1 MSLFNHQKNN
11 HKNSHCEKSNRE
23 KLNAVPVDVD
33 LSELERDSRY
43 RVFSGGVNVFVT
55 VVLVLFA
62 VFQLY
67 ASLSG
72 RLPQQ
77 ILRYG
82 HLGFAVGLAFIL
94 YPTTKKSSRR
104 RINPLDIFFAAAFLA
119 VIAYFIA
126 NFKALQL
133 RAGDYTMLDTV
144 MAGIG
149 LSLVLLACWRVVG
162 PPIVIIALCFILY
175 GLMGSRGLIRIEM
188 PGFLAQRGYLL
199 PRILTHL
206 FITTEGVIGNPIG
219 VCSTYIFLFILF
231 GAFLEKTGIG
241 QFFIDLANALAG
253 WAVGGP
259 AKVAVLSSA
268 LQGTVSGSS
277 VANTVSTGSFTIP
290 LMKSLGYEP
299 EFAGAVEAAASTGGQ
314 IMPPVMGSA
323 AFLIAESVGVP
334 YPQLMLT
341 ALIPALLYF
350 AGIWIMVDFE
360 ARRKGL
366 EGLPREE
373 LPPAKPLLLQKGHLV
388 LPLCAIIYFMLS
400 GFTITRSA
408 LWGVLIAAVVPFL
421 RRSTWVS
428 PRQVLA
434 ALPLAARNVVS
445 VATACATAGI
455 IVGMVTLTGLGQRI
469 GAGMFQV
476 VGGNVFL
483 GLGCAMITSLVL
495 GMGVSTTS
503 NYIIT
508 STVAAPILIQL
519 GIPLLAA
526 HMFCFYFGII
536 ADITPPVALAA
547 YAGSAIAKGNPF
559 KTGVN
564 ASKLAIAAFLVPYMF
579 ALNPKLIMIGGTFAE
594 ALPMILTALVG
605 LFGIGGGLIGYLNAP
620 IKSYWRLLLIAGG
633 LGLLIPGTTSD
644 LVGVVLILAVYFFH
658 LRRRKG
664 A

>member
-1 MSLFNHQKNN
+1 MSFLSRK
-11 HKNSHCEKSNRE
+11 
-23 KLNAVPVDVD
+23 KLNEVPQDVD

-43 RVFSGGVNVFVT
+43 RVFSGGMKVFLT
-55 VVLVLFA
+55 VVLTCFA
-62 VFQLY
+62 LFQLY

-82 HLGFAVGLAFIL
+82 HLGFAISLAFII
-94 YPTTKKSSRR
+94 YPTTKKSSHRR
-104 RINPLDIFFAAAFLA
+104 VNPLDVLFALAFLA
-119 VIAYFIA
+119 VIGYFIG

-133 RAGDYTMLDTV
+133 RAGEYTALDTA
-144 MAGIG
+144 MAGLG
-149 LSLVLLACWRVVG
+149 VFLVLLACWRVVG
-162 PPIVIIALCFILY
+162 PPIVIIASCFMLY
-175 GLMGSRGLIRIEM
+175 GLMGARGLFAVQM
-188 PGFLAQRGYLL
+188 PGFLAQRGYQL
-199 PRILTHL
+199 PRIITHL

-231 GAFLEKTGIG
+231 GSCLEKTGIG

-323 AFLIAESVGVP
+323 AFLIAESVGIP
-334 YPQLMLT
+334 YSQLMLV

-350 AGIWIMVDFE
+350 SGIWIMVDFE

-366 EGLPREE
+366 KGLPREK
-373 LPPAKPLLLQKGHLV
+373 LPPARPLLLQKGHLV
-388 LPLCAIIYFMLS
+388 LPLAAIIYFMLS

-408 LWGVLIAAVVPFL
+408 LWGIAIAALVPFL
-421 RRSTWVS
+421 RKSTWVS
-428 PRQVLA
+428 PKQILE
-434 ALPLAARNVVS
+434 ALPLAARNIVS
-445 VATACATAGI
+445 VATACSTAGI

-469 GAGMFQV
+469 GGGMFQV

-483 GLGCAMITSLVL
+483 GLMCAMITSLVL

-508 STVAAPILIQL
+508 STVAAPILIHL

-579 ALNPKLIMIGGTFAE
+579 ALNPKLIMIDGTFLE
-594 ALPMILTALVG
+594 ALPMIATALVG
-605 LFGIGGGLIGYLNAP
+605 LFGIGGGLIGYIDAP
-620 IKSYWRLLLIAGG
+620 IESYWRLLMIAGG
-633 LGLLIPGTTSD
+633 LGLLIPGTVSD
-644 LVGVVLILAVYFFH
+644 LIGAAVILAVYFFT
-658 LRRRKG
+658 RRKRASG
-664 A
+664 

>member
-1 MSLFNHQKNN
+1 MSFLSRK
-11 HKNSHCEKSNRE
+11 
-23 KLNAVPVDVD
+23 KLNEVPQNVD

-43 RVFSGGVNVFVT
+43 RIFSGGMKVFLT
-55 VVLVLFA
+55 VVLTCFA
-62 VFQLY
+62 LFQLY

-82 HLGFAVGLAFIL
+82 HLGFAISLAFII

-104 RINPLDIFFAAAFLA
+104 RINPLDVIFALTFLT
-119 VIAYFIA
+119 VIMYFIG

-133 RAGDYTMLDTV
+133 RAGEYTTLDTV
-144 MAGIG
+144 MAGLG
-149 LSLVLLACWRVVG
+149 VFLVLLACWRVVG
-162 PPIVIIALCFILY
+162 PPIVIIASCFMLY
-175 GLMGSRGLIRIEM
+175 GLMGARGFFAVQM
-188 PGFLAQRGYLL
+188 PGFLAQRGYQL
-199 PRILTHL
+199 PRIITHL

-231 GAFLEKTGIG
+231 GSCLEKTGIG

-323 AFLIAESVGVP
+323 AFLIAESVGIP
-334 YPQLMLT
+334 YSQLMLV

-350 AGIWIMVDFE
+350 SGIWIMVDFE

-366 EGLPREE
+366 KGLPREK

-388 LPLCAIIYFMLS
+388 LPLAAIIYFMLS

-408 LWGVLIAAVVPFL
+408 LWGIMIAALVPFL
-421 RRSTWVS
+421 KKSTWVS
-428 PRQVLA
+428 PKQILE
-434 ALPLAARNVVS
+434 ALPLAARNIVS

-469 GAGMFQV
+469 GGGMFQV

-483 GLGCAMITSLVL
+483 GLMCAMITSLVL

-508 STVAAPILIQL
+508 STVAAPILIHL

-559 KTGVN
+559 RTGVN

-579 ALNPKLIMIGGTFAE
+579 ALDPKLIMIDGTFLE
-594 ALPMILTALVG
+594 ALPMIATALVG
-605 LFGIGGGLIGYLNAP
+605 LFGIGGGLIGYINAP
-620 IKSYWRLLLIAGG
+620 IESYWRLLMIAGG
-633 LGLLIPGTTSD
+633 LGLLIPGTISD
-644 LVGVVLILAVYFFH
+644 LIGAAVILAVYFFT
-658 LRRRKG
+658 RRKKAG
-664 A
+664 E

>member
-1 MSLFNHQKNN
+1 MSFLSRK
-11 HKNSHCEKSNRE
+11 
-23 KLNAVPVDVD
+23 KLNEVPRDVD

-43 RVFSGGVNVFVT
+43 RIFSGGMKVFLT
-55 VVLVLFA
+55 VVLTCFA
-62 VFQLY
+62 LFQLY

-82 HLGFAVGLAFIL
+82 HLGFAISLAFII

-104 RINPLDIFFAAAFLA
+104 TVNMLDVIFALAFLT
-119 VIAYFIA
+119 VIGYFIG

-133 RAGDYTMLDTV
+133 RAGEYTALDTV
-144 MAGIG
+144 MAGLG
-149 LSLVLLACWRVVG
+149 VFLVLLACWRVVG
-162 PPIVIIALCFILY
+162 PPIVIIASCFMIY
-175 GLMGSRGLIRIEM
+175 GLMGARGLFAVQM
-188 PGFLAQRGYLL
+188 PGFLAQRGYQL
-199 PRILTHL
+199 PRIITHL

-231 GAFLEKTGIG
+231 GSCLEKTGIG

-323 AFLIAESVGVP
+323 AFLIAESVGIP
-334 YPQLMLT
+334 YSQLMLV

-350 AGIWIMVDFE
+350 SGIWIMVDFE

-366 EGLPREE
+366 KGLPREK

-388 LPLCAIIYFMLS
+388 LPLVAIIYFMLS

-408 LWGVLIAAVVPFL
+408 LWGIMIAALAPFL
-421 RRSTWVS
+421 RKSTWVS
-428 PRQVLA
+428 PKQILE
-434 ALPLAARNVVS
+434 ALPLAARNIVS
-445 VATACATAGI
+445 VATACSTAGI

-469 GAGMFQV
+469 GGGMFQV

-483 GLGCAMITSLVL
+483 GLMCAMITSLVL

-508 STVAAPILIQL
+508 STVAAPILIHL

-559 KTGVN
+559 RTGVN

-579 ALNPKLIMIGGTFAE
+579 ALDPKLIMIDGTFLE

-605 LFGIGGGLIGYLNAP
+605 LFGIGGGLIGYINAP
-620 IKSYWRLLLIAGG
+620 IESYWRLLMIAGG
-633 LGLLIPGTTSD
+633 VGLLIPGMTSD
-644 LVGVVLILAVYFFH
+644 LIGAAVILAVYFFT
-658 LRRRKG
+658 RRKKSG
-664 A
+664 E

>member
-1 MSLFNHQKNN
+1 MSFLSRK
-11 HKNSHCEKSNRE
+11 
-23 KLNAVPVDVD
+23 KLNEVPQDVD

-43 RVFSGGVNVFVT
+43 RVFSGGMKVFLT
-55 VVLVLFA
+55 VVLTCFA
-62 VFQLY
+62 LFQLY

-82 HLGFAVGLAFIL
+82 HLGFAISLAFII

-104 RINPLDIFFAAAFLA
+104 RMNPLDVLFALAFLA
-119 VIAYFIA
+119 VIGYFIG

-133 RAGDYTMLDTV
+133 RAGEYTALDTA
-144 MAGIG
+144 MAGLG
-149 LSLVLLACWRVVG
+149 VFLVLLACWRVVG
-162 PPIVIIALCFILY
+162 PPIVIIASCFMLY
-175 GLMGSRGLIRIEM
+175 GLMGARGLFAVQM
-188 PGFLAQRGYLL
+188 PGFLAQRGYQL
-199 PRILTHL
+199 PRIITHL

-231 GAFLEKTGIG
+231 GSCLEKTGIG

-323 AFLIAESVGVP
+323 AFLIAESVGIS
-334 YPQLMLT
+334 YSQLMLV

-350 AGIWIMVDFE
+350 SGIWIMVDFE

-366 EGLPREE
+366 KGLPRER
-373 LPPAKPLLLQKGHLV
+373 LPPARPLLLQKGHLV
-388 LPLCAIIYFMLS
+388 LPLAAIIYFMLS

-408 LWGVLIAAVVPFL
+408 LWGIAIAALVPFL
-421 RRSTWVS
+421 RKSTWVS
-428 PRQVLA
+428 PKQILE
-434 ALPLAARNVVS
+434 ALPLAARNIVS
-445 VATACATAGI
+445 VATACSTAGI

-469 GAGMFQV
+469 GGGMFQV

-483 GLGCAMITSLVL
+483 GLMCAMITSLVL

-508 STVAAPILIQL
+508 STVAAPILIHL

-579 ALNPKLIMIGGTFAE
+579 ALNPKLIMIDGTFLE
-594 ALPMILTALVG
+594 ALPMIATALVG
-605 LFGIGGGLIGYLNAP
+605 LFGIGGGLIGYIDAP
-620 IKSYWRLLLIAGG
+620 IESYWRLLMIAGG
-633 LGLLIPGTTSD
+633 LGLLIPGTVSD
-644 LVGVVLILAVYFFH
+644 LIGAAVILAVYFFT
-658 LRRRKG
+658 RRKRASG
-664 A
+664 

>member
-1 MSLFNHQKNN
+1 MSFLSRK
-11 HKNSHCEKSNRE
+11 
-23 KLNAVPVDVD
+23 KLNEVPRDVD

-43 RVFSGGVNVFVT
+43 RIFSGGMKVFLT
-55 VVLVLFA
+55 VVLTCFA
-62 VFQLY
+62 LFQLY

-82 HLGFAVGLAFIL
+82 HLGFAISLAFII

-104 RINPLDIFFAAAFLA
+104 TVNPLDVIFALAFLT
-119 VIAYFIA
+119 VIGYFIG

-133 RAGDYTMLDTV
+133 RAGEYTALDTV
-144 MAGIG
+144 MAGLG
-149 LSLVLLACWRVVG
+149 VFLVLLACWRVVG
-162 PPIVIIALCFILY
+162 PPIVIIASCFMLY
-175 GLMGSRGLIRIEM
+175 GLMGARGLFAVQM
-188 PGFLAQRGYLL
+188 PGFLAQRGYQL
-199 PRILTHL
+199 PRIITHL

-231 GAFLEKTGIG
+231 GSCLEKTGIG

-323 AFLIAESVGVP
+323 AFLIAESVGIP
-334 YPQLMLT
+334 YSQLMLV

-350 AGIWIMVDFE
+350 SGIWIMVDFE

-366 EGLPREE
+366 KGLPREK

-388 LPLCAIIYFMLS
+388 LPLAAIIYFMLS

-408 LWGVLIAAVVPFL
+408 LWGIMIAALVPFL
-421 RRSTWVS
+421 KKSTWVS
-428 PRQVLA
+428 PKQILE
-434 ALPLAARNVVS
+434 ALPLAARNIVS
-445 VATACATAGI
+445 VATACSTAGI

-469 GAGMFQV
+469 GGGMFQV

-483 GLGCAMITSLVL
+483 GLVCAMVTSLVL

-508 STVAAPILIQL
+508 STVAAPILIHL

-559 KTGVN
+559 RTGVN

-579 ALNPKLIMIGGTFAE
+579 ALDPKLIMIDGTFLE

-605 LFGIGGGLIGYLNAP
+605 LFGIGGGLIGYINAP
-620 IKSYWRLLLIAGG
+620 IESYWRLLMIAGG
-633 LGLLIPGTTSD
+633 VGLLIPGMTSD
-644 LVGVVLILAVYFFH
+644 LIGAAVILAVYFFT
-658 LRRRKG
+658 RRKKSG
-664 A
+664 E

>member
-1 MSLFNHQKNN
+1 MGLFRRK
-11 HKNSHCEKSNRE
+11 
-23 KLNAVPVDVD
+23 KLNELPENID

-43 RVFSGGVNVFVT
+43 RIFSGGTSVFVT
-55 VVLVLFA
+55 AVLVLFA

-82 HLGFAVGLAFIL
+82 HLGFAVSLAFIL
-94 YPTTKKSSRR
+94 YPTTKRSSRR
-104 RINPLDIFFAAAFLA
+104 GVNPLDVLFAAAFLA
-119 VIAYFIA
+119 VVAYFIV

-133 RAGDYTMLDTV
+133 RAGDYTALDTV
-144 MAGIG
+144 MAGAGIF
-149 LSLVLLACWRVVG
+149 LVLLACWRVVG
-162 PPIVIIALCFILY
+162 PPIVIIASCFVLY
-175 GLMGSRGLIRIEM
+175 GLMGPRGLIPVEL
-188 PGFLAQRGYLL
+188 PGFLAQRGYQL
-199 PRILTHL
+199 PRVITHL
-206 FITTEGVIGNPIG
+206 FITTEGVIGNPVG

-253 WAVGGP
+253 RAVGGP

-290 LMKSLGYEP
+290 LMKSLGYAP

-323 AFLIAESVGVP
+323 AFLIAESVGIP
-334 YPQLMLT
+334 YSRLMGV
-341 ALIPALLYF
+341 ALVPALLYF
-350 AGIWIMVDFE
+350 SGIWIMVDFE

-366 EGLPREE
+366 KGLPREK
-373 LPPAKPLLLQKGHLV
+373 LPPAGPLLLEKGHLV
-388 LPLCAIIYFMLS
+388 LPLAAIIYFMLS

-428 PRQVLA
+428 PRRVLA
-434 ALPLAARNVVS
+434 ALPLSARNIVS

-483 GLGCAMITSLVL
+483 GLLCAMISSLVL

-547 YAGSAIAKGNPF
+547 YAGSAIAGSNPF
-559 KTGVN
+559 RTGVN
-564 ASKLAIAAFLVPYMF
+564 ASKLAIAAFLVPYLF
-579 ALNPKLIMIGGTFAE
+579 ALNPKLILIDGTFLE
-594 ALPMILTALVG
+594 ALPMILTALIG
-605 LFGIGGGLIGYLNAP
+605 LFGIGGGLIGYFNAP
-620 IKSYWRLLLIAGG
+620 IELHWRLILFAGG
-633 LGLLIPGTTSD
+633 LGLLIPGTASD
-644 LVGVVLILAVYFFH
+644 LAGAAVVLAVYFLT
-658 LRRRKG
+658 LRKRSG
-664 A
+664 GSVSESELP

>member
-1 MSLFNHQKNN
+1 
-11 HKNSHCEKSNRE
+11 
-23 KLNAVPVDVD
+23 
-33 LSELERDSRY
+33 
-43 RVFSGGVNVFVT
+43 
-55 VVLVLFA
+55 
-62 VFQLY
+62 
-67 ASLSG
+67 
-72 RLPQQ
+72 
-77 ILRYG
+77 
-82 HLGFAVGLAFIL
+82 LGFAISLAFII

-104 RINPLDIFFAAAFLA
+104 RINPLDVIFALTFLT
-119 VIAYFIA
+119 VIMYFIG

-133 RAGDYTMLDTV
+133 RAGEYTTLDTV
-144 MAGIG
+144 MAGLG
-149 LSLVLLACWRVVG
+149 VFLVLLACWRVVG
-162 PPIVIIALCFILY
+162 PPIVIIASCFMLY
-175 GLMGSRGLIRIEM
+175 GLMGARGFFAVQM
-188 PGFLAQRGYLL
+188 PGFLAQRGYQL
-199 PRILTHL
+199 PRIITHL

-231 GAFLEKTGIG
+231 GSCLEKTGIG

-253 WAVGGP
+253 WTVGGP

-323 AFLIAESVGVP
+323 AFLIAESVGIP
-334 YPQLMLT
+334 YSQLMLV

-350 AGIWIMVDFE
+350 SGIWIMVDFE

-366 EGLPREE
+366 KGLPREK

-388 LPLCAIIYFMLS
+388 LPLAAIIYFMLS

-408 LWGVLIAAVVPFL
+408 LWGIMIAALVPFL
-421 RRSTWVS
+421 KKSTWVS
-428 PRQVLA
+428 PKQILE
-434 ALPLAARNVVS
+434 ALPLAARNIVS

-469 GAGMFQV
+469 GGGMFQV

-483 GLGCAMITSLVL
+483 GLMCAMITSLVL

-508 STVAAPILIQL
+508 STVAAPILIHL

-559 KTGVN
+559 RTGVN

-579 ALNPKLIMIGGTFAE
+579 ALDPKLIMIDGTFLE
-594 ALPMILTALVG
+594 ALPMIATALVG
-605 LFGIGGGLIGYLNAP
+605 LFGIGGGLIGYINAP
-620 IKSYWRLLLIAGG
+620 IESYRRLLMIAGG
-633 LGLLIPGTTSD
+633 LGLLIPGTISD
-644 LVGVVLILAVYFFH
+644 LIGAAVILAVYFFT
-658 LRRRKG
+658 RRKKAG
-664 A
+664 E